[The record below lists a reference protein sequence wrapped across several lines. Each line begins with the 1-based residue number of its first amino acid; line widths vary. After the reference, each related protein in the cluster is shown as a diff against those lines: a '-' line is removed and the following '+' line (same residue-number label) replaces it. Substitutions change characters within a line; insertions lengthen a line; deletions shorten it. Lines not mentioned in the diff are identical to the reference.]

1 MCGKQFIATFRSKEV
16 RMRDTPQNN
25 MADSDREQDGLSDD
39 DEDILLLLL
48 LIRRRRKRLRAANRQ
63 L

>member
-1 MCGKQFIATFRSKEV
+1 VCGKQFIATFRSKEV

-25 MADSDREQDGLSDD
+25 MADSEQDGLSDD